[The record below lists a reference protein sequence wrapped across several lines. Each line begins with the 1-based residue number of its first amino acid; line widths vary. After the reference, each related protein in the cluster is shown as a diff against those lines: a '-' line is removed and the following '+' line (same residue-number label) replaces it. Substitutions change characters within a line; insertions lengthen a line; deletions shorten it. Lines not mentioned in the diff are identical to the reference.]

1 MTRGLLAQLSAHEEI
16 TLRRIALGGGGERLD
31 EAHLR
36 RLEHL
41 VLIERHGGAWRLT
54 PLGRQRYDSLAK
66 PLLRTETP
74 PADEIHRILGKYG
87 S

>member
-16 TLRRIALGGGGERLD
+16 VLRRIALGSGERLD

-36 RLEHL
+36 RLQHL

-66 PLLRTETP
+66 PLLRTEIP

>member
-16 TLRRIALGGGGERLD
+16 VLRRIALCSGERLD

-36 RLEHL
+36 RLQHL

-66 PLLRTETP
+66 PLLRAEIP